1 LNAVA
6 PQPVT
11 QRAFAQALG
20 KTLGRPAFLPLPG
33 FAVGLLFGEMG
44 RETLLGDL
52 AATPAKALASGFV
65 FETPDLP
72 SALRAALCE

>member
-1 LNAVA
+1 
-6 PQPVT
+6 
-11 QRAFAQALG
+11 
-20 KTLGRPAFLPLPG
+20 
-33 FAVGLLFGEMG
+33 MG